1 MATSTVTTTDAAW
14 AAVKAAT
21 AGDTIV
27 LATGN
32 YGVLTLS
39 NFSKAQPGVTVKAGG
54 PVVLDG
60 LVVNGSQG
68 LSFEGFEIALP
79 QPKGQ
84 YAVQAVGSSQL
95 AFRNLQ
101 GHSADLSLGGV
112 GIFVRDCSDLTME
125 ACAFHHLGVGVGLM
139 DSQRVSLTDTDIH
152 DLGADGVDIAG
163 CSNCV
168 LDGVRV
174 HDLRPTV
181 DADGSVS
188 VHPDAFQFWS
198 TAKNALGVDNVIRNC
213 SYVRGS
219 AGAQAGFG
227 GAAQGIFA
235 ESQQNLQVVGNA
247 LVGTLLNGIS
257 FSTCVGGLIQG
268 NLVQGYEDYG
278 ARIIVRGG
286 SSDVAVKDNTATA
299 PVVLLHQAGEAD
311 PVRPVVSGTTVTAN
325 ARVGDASA
333 LDAWLAQRSEPPP
346 LAEPDPK
353 DAQIAALTVRAQAAE
368 ASLADT
374 QGKLSDALT
383 QLAAAGA
390 ALNAEQARV
399 AAARTALE
407 A

>member
-14 AAVKAAT
+14 AAVKAAA
-21 AGDTIV
+21 AGDTVV
-27 LATGN
+27 LAAGE

-39 NFSKAQPGVTVKAGG
+39 NFSKAEPGVTVKAGG
-54 PVVLDG
+54 SVLLES
-60 LVVNGSQG
+60 LVVNGSHG
-68 LSFEGFEIALP
+68 LSFEDFEIGLP
-79 QPKGQ
+79 QPKEQ
-84 YAVQAVGSSQL
+84 YAVQAVGSSRL
-95 AFRNLQ
+95 AFRRVQ
-101 GHSADLSLGGV
+101 AHSADLSLGGV
-112 GIFVRDCSDLTME
+112 GMFVRDCGDLTIE

-139 DSQRVSLTDTDIH
+139 DSQRVSVTDVDIH

-213 SYVRGS
+213 SYVRGD
-219 AGAQAGFG
+219 AGAKAGFG

-286 SSDVAVKDNTATA
+286 SSDVVVKDNTATA

-311 PVRPVVSGTTVTAN
+311 PVRPVVSGTTVVAN
-325 ARVGDASA
+325 AKVGDASA
-333 LDAWLAQRSEPPP
+333 LDTWLAQRAQPGPP
-346 LAEPDPK
+346 AQPDPR
-353 DAQIAALTVRAQAAE
+353 DAEIAALTGRAQAAE
-368 ASLADT
+368 ASLAEI
-374 QGKLSDALT
+374 QGKLSDALA

-390 ALNAEQARV
+390 ALSAEQARV
-399 AAARTALE
+399 AAARTALD